1 MPAAITKPATPP
13 LGTYRDSIGTHYE
26 FASRP
31 PWGLGLYRADAPAG
45 ATPVQN
51 SEVFAESIKR
61 NIFTKQDG
69 PERKS

>member
-1 MPAAITKPATPP
+1 MPAAPPKPATPP
-13 LGTYRDSIGTHYE
+13 LGTYFDSCGTRYE

-31 PWGLGLYRADAPAG
+31 PWGLGLYRADRPAG

-61 NIFTKQDG
+61 NIFSKLQ
-69 PERKS
+69 PAA